1 MGERELYWDATYEIV
16 LALMEIHG
24 DVDPEQVGVE
34 QLRKMIV
41 ALPGFADDPLMVTE
55 IMRFCGSGTRRSQTN
70 GIQPARVEH
79 YSIPCSC

>member
-55 IMRFCGSGTRRSQTN
+55 SILHEILREWYEEITN
-70 GIQPARVEH
+70 
-79 YSIPCSC
+79 